1 MEEMQDQSLV
11 RSAKTVEEAIEL
23 ATLEL
28 GVGRDEIEVD
38 VLSPGR
44 VGILGI
50 GAEPA
55 KVRVRLLSGDGES
68 ARDALAVV
76 NRLLDEIDADVSATI
91 RSAEPE
97 MPVVIDVQGED
108 AGLLIGRRGET
119 LRALQFIANA
129 ILSQSENGSPGVVID
144 VEQYRERRERQLR
157 DIAQR
162 MAQRAVSSG
171 ASVDL
176 EPMNPADRRIVHMA
190 LADNRGV
197 RTESYGEGADRAV
210 SIIPTGEGGS
220 GGGRRRRRPSSD
232 R

>member
-1 MEEMQDQSLV
+1 M
-11 RSAKTVEEAIEL
+11 
-23 ATLEL
+23 
-28 GVGRDEIEVD
+28 
-38 VLSPGR
+38 
-44 VGILGI
+44 
-50 GAEPA
+50 
-55 KVRVRLLSGDGES
+55 RVRLLSGDGES

-190 LADNRGV
+190 LADNRAV